1 MDKRCYC
8 SHIQKYE
15 ILTMGNII
23 KIKRYGKNVSVQ
35 EELVGKR
42 QEHSLCWQ
50 GCKKFNLNNV
60 MNCIY

>member
-1 MDKRCYC
+1 
-8 SHIQKYE
+8 
-15 ILTMGNII
+15 MGNII